1 MRRVES
7 RAGTAT
13 FARVL
18 VALAG
23 GVGAA
28 RFLRGLVQVV
38 PPDDVT
44 VIVNTGDDDWF
55 HGMLVC
61 PDLDTVT
68 YTLAG
73 AENPETGWGL
83 AGETFATMTALQ
95 RYGLPT
101 WFRLGDRDLA
111 THLYRSERLRA
122 GASLSTIAGEI
133 GDAWGVRS
141 RLLPMTDE
149 PVGTRIDVL
158 AADGSVTELPMQEWF
173 VRDRADPPVVAVRF
187 DGAARA
193 RAAPGVLD
201 AIDGAEKIVVC
212 PSNPVISIGPIV
224 AVPGVRDALRRR
236 RDHVVGVSPIIAGAP
251 VKGPAD
257 RLMAPLGMEVSCVG
271 VARAYR
277 DFCSALV
284 IDAGDAARA
293 AEVEALGVRAVVAD
307 TLMRDARV
315 TAALARHTLD
325 AVA

>member
-1 MRRVES
+1 VS
-7 RAGTAT
+7 RARAAT
-13 FARVL
+13 FASVL

-38 PPDDVT
+38 APEDVT
-44 VIVNTGDDDWF
+44 VVVNTGDDDWF
-55 HGMLVC
+55 HGLLVC
-61 PDLDTVT
+61 ADLDTVT
-68 YTLAG
+68 YTLAA

-83 AGETFATMTALQ
+83 GNETFATMGALE

-111 THLYRSERLRA
+111 THLYRRERLRA
-122 GASLSTIAGEI
+122 GAPLSAIAAEIAG
-133 GDAWGVRS
+133 AWGVRS
-141 RLLPMTDE
+141 RLIPMSDE
-149 PVGTRIDVL
+149 RVSTRIKVR
-158 AADGSVTELPMQEWF
+158 AADGSVPELRMQEWF
-173 VRDRADPPVVAVRF
+173 VRERAEPPVVAVRF
-187 DGAARA
+187 DGAERA
-193 RAAPGVLD
+193 GAAPGVLEALDD
-201 AIDGAEKIVVC
+201 AETIIVC
-212 PSNPVISIGPIV
+212 PSNPVISIGPII
-224 AVPGVRDALRRR
+224 AVPGVRDALRGR
-236 RDHVVGVSPIIAGAP
+236 RDRVVGVSPIIAGAP

-293 AEVEALGVRAVVAD
+293 AEVEALGVHAVVAD

-315 TAALARHTLD
+315 AAALARHTLD

>member
-1 MRRVES
+1 VS
-7 RAGTAT
+7 RAGATT
-13 FARVL
+13 FASVL

-28 RFLRGLVQVV
+28 RFLRGLVQIVA
-38 PPDDVT
+38 PDDVT
-44 VIVNTGDDDWF
+44 VVVNTGDDDWF
-55 HGMLVC
+55 HGLLVC

-83 AGETFATMTALQ
+83 AGETFATMAALE
-95 RYGLPT
+95 RYGVPT

-111 THLYRSERLRA
+111 THLYRDERLRA
-122 GASLSTIAGEI
+122 GAPLSTVTTEI
-133 GDAWGVRS
+133 SDKWGVRS
-141 RLLPMTDE
+141 RILPMTDE
-149 PVGTRIDVL
+149 RVATRIDVRGS
-158 AADGSVTELPMQEWF
+158 DGEVSELRMQEWF
-173 VRDRADPPVVAVRF
+173 VRERAEPPVAAVRF
-187 DGAARA
+187 EGAAGA
-193 RAAPGVLD
+193 VPAPGVLEALD
-201 AIDGAEKIVVC
+201 HAETIVVC

-236 RDHVVGVSPIIAGAP
+236 RDRVVGVSPIIAGAP

-257 RLMAPLGMEVSCVG
+257 RLMGPLGMEVSCVG

-315 TAALARHTLD
+315 AAALARHTLD